1 MVGNPSP
8 DLDGWVRPGDTLY
21 TESMVALDV
30 KTGSYKWHYQ
40 YVPHDVW
47 DLDAVSPAV
56 LFETT
61 AGGRRVKVVGHAG
74 KTGWFY
80 IHDRATGKLIRR
92 SQAFVPQDNMFAQ
105 PTDTGVRMLPG
116 ANGGSEW
123 SPVAY
128 SPDTQMVY
136 VLGLHQPMNYITHSA
151 PFDRG
156 KLWLGSAF
164 VAIPTEEQWG
174 TFTAIDVNTGK
185 IAWQNKLPDPLIGGA
200 LAPAGGPVFPGGG
213 GPRRLLTLH
222 YPSGKEAL
230 RGSRRGARR
239 NPPPPVGR
247 DGGAGLPR
255 APPAA
260 LPHPPP

>member
-8 DLDGWVRPGDTLY
+8 DLDGSVRPRENLY

-92 SQAFVPQDNMFAQ
+92 SQAFIPQNNICAQ
-105 PTDTGVRMLPG
+105 HTDTGVRMLPG
-116 ANGGSEW
+116 ANGGPEGS
-123 SPVAY
+123 ALAFR
-128 SPDTQMVY
+128 PDTPMTC
-136 VLGLHQPMNYITHSA
+136 VLGRHQPRNDITQPA
-151 PFDRG
+151 PFNRV
-156 KLWLGSAF
+156 K
-164 VAIPTEEQWG
+164 T
-174 TFTAIDVNTGK
+174 
-185 IAWQNKLPDPLIGGA
+185 
-200 LAPAGGPVFPGGG
+200 
-213 GPRRLLTLH
+213 
-222 YPSGKEAL
+222 
-230 RGSRRGARR
+230 
-239 NPPPPVGR
+239 
-247 DGGAGLPR
+247 
-255 APPAA
+255 
-260 LPHPPP
+260 